1 MRKTNIMIT
10 PSTKFSVGEPSKT
23 QRPAKGPVIPLGEEA
38 KRRQRVMMAGI
49 GGAALVVAL
58 LLLVIFKPWQK
69 PAVKLGGDATKLGEF
84 VGAADFQKMNFE
96 KREIYMKM
104 ASAKKEE
111 IAKNYAEG
119 RLSLEDYQK
128 SLLAAHLGKR
138 LDDMRK
144 YFAKPMGAERTKYLD
159 KLLTKKETK
168 KVAVDHDP
176 AAKKIEEEQ
185 DLLKD
190 DAAQAAEISSWPS
203 DVQAKYKE
211 YMEALND
218 RKKLHKEAADAKA
231 AAKKGAATAPAAAA
245 TRESDVK

>member
-1 MRKTNIMIT
+1 MIT
-10 PSTKFSVGEPSKT
+10 PSSKISVADPSKT
-23 QRPAKGPVIPLGEEA
+23 NQRSSKAPAIPLGGET
-38 KRRQRVMMAGI
+38 KRRQMLMMGGI

-58 LLLVIFKPWQK
+58 LLLMIFKPWQK

-104 ASAKKEE
+104 ASAKKDE
-111 IAKNYAEG
+111 IAKNYADG

-168 KVAVDHDP
+168 KLAIDHDP
-176 AAKKIEEEQ
+176 AAKKIEDEQ

-190 DAAQAAEISSWPS
+190 DAAQAAEISTWPS
-203 DVQAKYKE
+203 DVQSKYKE
-211 YMEALND
+211 YTEALND
-218 RKKLHKEAADAKA
+218 RKKVHKEAIEAKMP
-231 AAKKGAATAPAAAA
+231 KKPPATATAPATREKPAAA
-245 TRESDVK
+245 D

>member
-1 MRKTNIMIT
+1 MIT
-10 PSTKFSVGEPSKT
+10 PSSKISVGEPTKT
-23 QRPAKGPVIPLGEEA
+23 QRTAKSPLIPLGDEA
-38 KRRQRVMMAGI
+38 RRRQRVVMAGI

-58 LLLVIFKPWQK
+58 LLLIIFKPWQK
-69 PAVKLGGDATKLGEF
+69 PPVKLGGDSAKLSEF
-84 VGAADFQKMNFE
+84 VGANDFQKMNFE

-104 ASAKKEE
+104 ASAKKDE

-144 YFAKPMGAERTKYLD
+144 YFAKPIGAERVKYLD

-168 KVAVDHDP
+168 KVAIDHDP
-176 AAKKIEEEQ
+176 AAKKIEDEQ

-190 DAAQAAEISSWPS
+190 DAAQAAEISTWPN

-211 YMEALND
+211 YTEALNE
-218 RKKLHKEAADAKA
+218 RKKVHKDAADAKA
-231 AAKKGAATAPAAAA
+231 AAKKPPTTATAPA
-245 TRESDVK
+245 TREKPAAD

>member
-1 MRKTNIMIT
+1 MIT
-10 PSTKFSVGEPSKT
+10 PSSKITVGEPTKT
-23 QRPAKGPVIPLGEEA
+23 QRPGKAPAIPLGDEA

-49 GGAALVVAL
+49 GGAALVVTL

-69 PAVKLGGDATKLGEF
+69 PAVKLGGEPSKLGEY
-84 VGAADFQKMNFE
+84 VGAADFQKLSFE

-104 ASAKKEE
+104 ASAKKDE
-111 IAKNYAEG
+111 IARSYAEG

-144 YFAKPMGAERTKYLD
+144 YFAKPMGPERVKYLD

-168 KVAVDHDP
+168 KQAMDHDP
-176 AAKKIEEEQ
+176 VAKKIEDEQ

-190 DAAQAAEISSWPS
+190 DAAQAAEIATWPG
-203 DVQAKYKE
+203 DVQSRYRE
-211 YMEALND
+211 YVEALND
-218 RKKLHKEAADAKA
+218 RKKVHKEAMEAKSP
-231 AAKKGAATAPAAAA
+231 KKSPATATAPA
-245 TRESDVK
+245 TRDTNSK

>member
-1 MRKTNIMIT
+1 MIT
-10 PSTKFSVGEPSKT
+10 PSTKISVGEPTKT
-23 QRPAKGPVIPLGEEA
+23 QRSPKAPAIPLGNEA
-38 KRRQRVMMAGI
+38 KRRQRLVMGGI

-104 ASAKKEE
+104 ASAKKDE
-111 IAKNYAEG
+111 IARNYAEG

-144 YFAKPMGAERTKYLD
+144 YFAKPMGAERVKYLD

-168 KVAVDHDP
+168 KVAIDHDP
-176 AAKKIEEEQ
+176 AAKKIEDEQ

-190 DAAQAAEISSWPS
+190 DAAQAAEISTWPS
-203 DVQAKYKE
+203 DVQGKYKE
-211 YMEALND
+211 YTEALNE
-218 RKKLHKEAADAKA
+218 RKKLHKEAMEAKMP
-231 AAKKGAATAPAAAA
+231 KKSPATATAPA
-245 TRESDVK
+245 TREKPAAD

>member
-1 MRKTNIMIT
+1 MIT
-10 PSTKFSVGEPSKT
+10 PSTKISVGEPTKPSP
-23 QRPAKGPVIPLGEEA
+23 RPAKTGAIPLGDDA
-38 KRRQRVMMAGI
+38 RRRQRVVMAGI
-49 GGAALVVAL
+49 GGAALVVAFL
-58 LLLVIFKPWQK
+58 LLIIFKPWQK
-69 PAVKLGGDATKLGEF
+69 PAVKLGGDSARLSEF

-104 ASAKKEE
+104 ASAKKDE

-144 YFAKPMGAERTKYLD
+144 YFAKPIGAERTKYLD

-168 KVAVDHDP
+168 KLAIDHDP
-176 AAKKIEEEQ
+176 AAKKIEDEQ
-185 DLLKD
+185 DMLKD
-190 DAAQAAEISSWPS
+190 DAAQTAEIATWPS

-211 YMEALND
+211 YVEALNE
-218 RKKLHKEAADAKA
+218 RKKLHKEAAEAKA
-231 AAKKGAATAPAAAA
+231 AAKKAAATAP
-245 TRESDVK
+245 TTHETNPR

>member
-1 MRKTNIMIT
+1 MIT
-10 PSTKFSVGEPSKT
+10 PSSKISVGEPTKT
-23 QRPAKGPVIPLGEEA
+23 QQRPAKAPAIPLGDEA
-38 KRRQRVMMAGI
+38 KRRQRLVMGGI

-69 PAVKLGGDATKLGEF
+69 PPVKLGGDVTKLSEF
-84 VGAADFQKMNFE
+84 VGAGDFQKMNFE

-104 ASAKKEE
+104 ASAKKDE

-144 YFAKPMGAERTKYLD
+144 YFAKPPGADRTKYLD

-168 KVAVDHDP
+168 KQALDHDP
-176 AAKKIEEEQ
+176 AAKQIEEEQ

-190 DAAQAAEISSWPS
+190 DAAQTAEIATWPS
-203 DVQAKYKE
+203 DVQGKYKE
-211 YMEALND
+211 YTEAMNE

-231 AAKKGAATAPAAAA
+231 AAKKPPATATAPA
-245 TRESDVK
+245 TRDVAPQ